1 MKIKDKIL
9 WTLGDSFLASE
20 ANYISQYKKVW
31 NCDIVKIYAKP
42 GSSLQY
48 LLETILKIKKDIKP
62 HHHLI
67 IGIPGPLRGYYKNNH
82 YCNHELFEASNDIMS
97 DKDLERDHLA
107 IASHV
112 INDIVPTI
120 TCDNIKIFT
129 TVENECYN
137 NYEYLP
143 NMYCIR
149 EHIVNHIQ
157 KKINIKSHKNI
168 FKRNKDREYI
178 EKLINRPP
186 NHIPF
191 EFEKDLSIE
200 IVDHINST
208 ENKIVPIKEFEF
220 DTLKIHQQPAK
231 LL

>member
-1 MKIKDKIL
+1 MNDKIL
-9 WTLGDSFLASE
+9 WTFGDSFLASE
-20 ANYISQYKKVW
+20 ANYISHYKTITDCSK
-31 NCDIVKIYAKP
+31 VKIYAKP

-48 LLETILKIKKDIKP
+48 LLETILKTKKLIRP
-62 HHHLI
+62 HHHLL

-82 YCNHELFEASNDIMS
+82 YCNHELFDASNDLMS

-107 IASHV
+107 IASHL
-112 INDIVPTI
+112 INDIIPSI
-120 TCDNIKIFT
+120 KCDNVKIFT

-143 NMYCIR
+143 SMYCIR

-157 KKINIKSHKNI
+157 TKLDIKSSKNI
-168 FKRNKDREYI
+168 FKRKRDREYI

-191 EFEKDLSIE
+191 EFEKDLSVE
-200 IVDHINST
+200 IVEHINSV
-208 ENKIVPIKEFEF
+208 KDQIVPLKQFEF
-220 DTLKIHQQPAK
+220 DTLKIHQQDVK
-231 LL
+231 IL

>member
-9 WTLGDSFLASE
+9 WTFGDSFLASE
-20 ANYISQYKKVW
+20 ANYISHYKKIS
-31 NCDIVKIYAKP
+31 NCDKVEIYAKP

-48 LLETILKIKKDIKP
+48 LLETILKTKKLIKP
-62 HHHLI
+62 NDHLL

-82 YCNHELFEASNDIMS
+82 YVNYQLFIASNNLMS

-107 IASHV
+107 FASHL
-112 INDIVPTI
+112 INDII
-120 TCDNIKIFT
+120 TSIKCDNVKIFT

-143 NMYCIR
+143 SMYCIR

-157 KKINIKSHKNI
+157 TKLDIKSSKNI
-168 FKRNKDREYI
+168 FKRKRDREYI

-191 EFEKDLSIE
+191 EFEEDLSIE
-200 IVDHINST
+200 IVEHINST
-208 ENKIVPIKEFEF
+208 TDIFVPLKQFEF
-220 DTLKIHQQPAK
+220 DTIKIHQQDIK
-231 LL
+231 VL